1 VLIDVAIG
9 VAVLAL
15 LIVRQVRPRRV
26 SSSGWRIVVILAVI
40 GVFEVA
46 TYLKTN
52 HDTTKTLAALGGSLV
67 LAAAF
72 GAARAS
78 TVRLWTQDGQAW
90 SQGNWITAVLWV
102 LALAA
107 HLGYDYL
114 IAPGHGKADI
124 GTSTAV
130 LYLAVSLGIQRL
142 IIQAR
147 AQRLEPTL
155 PAPGGVP
162 PPGSGSFGQFNGLG

>member
-1 VLIDVAIG
+1 MLIDIAIG
-9 VAVLAL
+9 VVVLAL
-15 LIVRQVRPRRV
+15 LIARQLRARRV
-26 SSSGWRIVVILAVI
+26 SGSGWRIVLILAVI
-40 GVFEVA
+40 GVVEVA

-52 HDTTKTLAALGGSLV
+52 HDVTKTALALAGSLV
-67 LAAAF
+67 LAAGF

-78 TVRLWTQDGQAW
+78 TVRVWTDQSQAW
-90 SQGNWITAVLWV
+90 SQGNWLTAVLWV
-102 LALAA
+102 VALAA

-142 IIQAR
+142 IIQERAR
-147 AQRLEPTL
+147 RLEP
-155 PAPGGVP
+155 AA
-162 PPGSGSFGQFNGLG
+162 QAAA

>member
-1 VLIDVAIG
+1 VLIDIAIG
-9 VAVLAL
+9 VVVLAL
-15 LIVRQVRPRRV
+15 LIARQLRARRV
-26 SSSGWRIVVILAVI
+26 SGSGWRIVLILAVI
-40 GVFEVA
+40 GVVEVA

-52 HDTTKTLAALGGSLV
+52 HDVTKTALALAGSLV
-67 LAAAF
+67 LAAGF

-78 TVRLWTQDGQAW
+78 TVRVWTDQSQAW
-90 SQGNWITAVLWV
+90 SQGNWLTAVLWV
-102 LALAA
+102 VALAA

-142 IIQAR
+142 IIQERAR
-147 AQRLEPTL
+147 RLEP
-155 PAPGGVP
+155 AA
-162 PPGSGSFGQFNGLG
+162 QAAA